1 VGSNKLAYIGLAYRA
16 GRALAGTAACEKGI
30 KQKNVKLLLMQSG
43 LSEGT
48 VEHFTQLCNRYG
60 VQIRTM
66 EDGIGRAI
74 GRPEIMLIGVTDQ
87 GLADAA
93 INIIDGVKGSGLN
106 EQTENH

>member
-1 VGSNKLAYIGLAYRA
+1 LAYIGLAYRA

-30 KQKNVKLLLMQSG
+30 KQGKIKLLLMQHN

-48 VEHFTQLCNRYG
+48 VEHFTQLCDRFG
-60 VQIRTM
+60 VQTKMM
-66 EDGIGRAI
+66 EDDIGRAI

-93 INIIDGVKGSGLN
+93 MNIIDGVKGSGLD
-106 EQTENH
+106 E